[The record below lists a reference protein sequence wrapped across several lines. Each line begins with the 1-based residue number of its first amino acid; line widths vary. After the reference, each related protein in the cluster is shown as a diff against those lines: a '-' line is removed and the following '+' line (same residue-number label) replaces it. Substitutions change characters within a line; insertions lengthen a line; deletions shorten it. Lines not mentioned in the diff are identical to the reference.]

1 MFENHR
7 CKGVII
13 LDHTAPI
20 VEDVF
25 GISWLDFNLANV
37 FMLAVVSILV
47 FIVVVWATRNLQM
60 KPTGKQNFMEWIVE
74 FVRGVISDTMDW
86 KTGKVFMPLILT
98 LAFFILFGNIA
109 GIVTIG
115 VVGTDLWWKAP
126 TADATITLTLSTM
139 VIVLTHYYGI
149 KMRGTKHYFKTFL
162 SPTPILLP
170 LKIVEEF
177 ANTLTLGLRLF
188 GNMYAGEIL
197 LGLLIGLASTSILGG
212 VLAALPT
219 LAWMGFKLFIGAIQV
234 YVFIMLSMVYMSH
247 KVSEDH

>member
-1 MFENHR
+1 M
-7 CKGVII
+7 
-13 LDHTAPI
+13 DHTAPLY
-20 VEDVF
+20 EDLF

-47 FIVVVWATRNLQM
+47 FVVVVWATRKLQM
-60 KPTGKQNFMEWIVE
+60 KPTGKQNVIEWAVE
-74 FVRGVISDTMDW
+74 FIGGIISDTMDW
-86 KTGKVFMPLILT
+86 KTGKIFLPFALT
-98 LAFFILFGNIA
+98 LALFILFGNIS

-126 TADATITLTLSTM
+126 TADATITLTLSAM
-139 VIVLTHYYGI
+139 VIILTHFYGV
-149 KMRGTKHYFKTFL
+149 KMRGTKNYFKSFL
-162 SPTPILLP
+162 SPTPIMLP

-177 ANTLTLGLRLF
+177 ANSLTLGLRLF

-197 LGLLIGLASTSILGG
+197 LGLLIGLATTSWLGAVG
-212 VLAALPT
+212 AALPT

-234 YVFIMLSMVYMSH
+234 YVFLMLSMVYMSH